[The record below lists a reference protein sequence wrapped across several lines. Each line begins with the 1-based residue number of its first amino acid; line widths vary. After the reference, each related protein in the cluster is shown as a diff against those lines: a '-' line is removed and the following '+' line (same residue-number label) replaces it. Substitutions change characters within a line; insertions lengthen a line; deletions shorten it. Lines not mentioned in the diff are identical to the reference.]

1 MNTLTIARA
10 ELRRIFLSPL
20 AWAVLAVLQ
29 LLLGFVFVNVL
40 FEFITNPYPGEQFG
54 AADVVAGQV
63 FGFATILVLL
73 IMPLMTMRLF
83 AEERKSGTLNLL
95 LSAPVSLT
103 EIVLGKFL
111 GVLGFIVVLLAG
123 PMAGQLAAP
132 LSRFIV
138 QPHAFAV
145 DGSTLLQIAQQLGLL
160 VVAALALPMLVV
172 IVAAIV
178 GNLVQH
184 KPVFTAEN
192 MKPKFSKISPLAGLK
207 RIFGPQGMANFL
219 KALAKLTIVSVIA
232 FLVIW
237 PEREL
242 LFALIRMELVAVPV
256 VAVWRAVVAC
266 PSRRATVSAA
276 SARVSGICPR
286 SAKSSPSQGSSR

>member
-83 AEERKSGTLNLL
+83 AEERKSGTLTLL
-95 LSAPVSLT
+95 LSAPVSLV

-111 GVLGFIVVLLAG
+111 GMVGFIAALLLLLAL
-123 PMAGQLAAP
+123 MP
-132 LSRFIV
+132 LSLMHATNLDLGRIAAGLLGLALLMS
-138 QPHAFAV
+138 AFAAAGLFV
-145 DGSTLLQIAQQLGLL
+145 SSLTREPTIAAVGSFGLLLLVWLINILSFNDSIPFGEVFSYLSLIDHYENLRRGVFETTDVAYYLLFTALFLGLT
-160 VVAALALPMLVV
+160 
-172 IVAAIV
+172 
-178 GNLVQH
+178 VQR
-184 KPVFTAEN
+184 
-192 MKPKFSKISPLAGLK
+192 LDL
-207 RIFGPQGMANFL
+207 
-219 KALAKLTIVSVIA
+219 
-232 FLVIW
+232 
-237 PEREL
+237 ER
-242 LFALIRMELVAVPV
+242 
-256 VAVWRAVVAC
+256 
-266 PSRRATVSAA
+266 
-276 SARVSGICPR
+276 
-286 SAKSSPSQGSSR
+286 Q